1 MRVVMSK
8 FNYKKSNIGLRKKV
22 ILASAILLAILI
34 AGSAFLVRKAYDSN
48 LQPLSSSDKGIIV
61 TIEPGSTPSQI
72 AEDLKSKG
80 LIKSDWALEWYV
92 RNHNLRDK
100 LKAGTYLF
108 KPSQSVPDMVQQIA
122 DGKVATDLV
131 TILPAKRLDQIKADL
146 VKSGFTEQQVDAGL
160 APEQYEAH
168 PALTDKPKGASLEG
182 YLYPES
188 FQKDSKT
195 SVSKIIEQS
204 LDEMHRNLNP
214 DIRQAFNKQGLTVHQ
229 GIILASIVEKEVGN
243 RQDKDKVAQVFF
255 KRYRQG
261 MLLQSDATNTY
272 AEKDPTYDSYK
283 NMGLPP
289 GPISNVTEDSLQAV
303 GFPAQT
309 DWLYFVSGDDGTTH
323 FSKTLEEHEALTEK
337 YCKKLCS

>member
-1 MRVVMSK
+1 MGR
-8 FNYKKSNIGLRKKV
+8 RKKV
-22 ILASAILLAILI
+22 VLAAAVLLAILL

-48 LQPLSSSDKGIIV
+48 LQPLSSSNQGIIV

-108 KPSQSVPDMVQQIA
+108 KPSQSVPEMVQQIA

-131 TILPAKRLDQIKADL
+131 TILPAKRLDQIRTAL
-146 VKSGFTEQQVDAGL
+146 IKSGFTEQQVDAGL
-160 APEQYEAH
+160 APEQYESH

-204 LDEMHRNLNP
+204 LDEMHRNLTP

-229 GIILASIVEKEVGN
+229 GIVLASIVEKEVGN

-255 KRYRQG
+255 KRYRQD
-261 MLLQSDATNTY
+261 MLLQSDATNAY
-272 AEKDPTYDSYK
+272 AKKDPAYDSYK
-283 NMGLPP
+283 HMGLPP
-289 GPISNVTEDSLQAV
+289 GPISNVTEDSLKAV

-309 DWLYFVSGDDGTTH
+309 DWLYFVSGDDGVTH

-337 YCKKLCS
+337 YCKNLCSL

>member
-1 MRVVMSK
+1 MGR
-8 FNYKKSNIGLRKKV
+8 RKKV
-22 ILASAILLAILI
+22 VLAAAVLLAILL

-48 LQPLSSSDKGIIV
+48 LQPLSSSNQGIIV

-108 KPSQSVPDMVQQIA
+108 KPSQSVPEMVQQIA

-131 TILPAKRLDQIKADL
+131 TILPAKRLDQIRTAL
-146 VKSGFTEQQVDAGL
+146 IKSGFTEQQVDAGL
-160 APEQYEAH
+160 APEQYESH

-204 LDEMHRNLNP
+204 LDEMHRNLTP

-229 GIILASIVEKEVGN
+229 GIVLASIVEIEVGN

-255 KRYRQG
+255 KRYRQD
-261 MLLQSDATNTY
+261 MLLQSDATNAY
-272 AEKDPTYDSYK
+272 AKKDPAYDSYK
-283 NMGLPP
+283 HMGLPP
-289 GPISNVTEDSLQAV
+289 GPISNVTEDSLKAV

-309 DWLYFVSGDDGTTH
+309 DWLYFVSGDDGVTH

-337 YCKKLCS
+337 YCKNLCSL